1 MRIVPDDA
9 KFNLRDKTKVGHF
22 KSYEPTF
29 DVADTI
35 EITDSEWDTIGH
47 DYRCNLRLAA
57 DPSKLLK
64 FSQYLHQLIEL
75 ARMK

>member
-1 MRIVPDDA
+1 VRIVPDSA

-35 EITDSEWDTIGH
+35 EITDDDWFCIFHSYFHGAIGKMSFAQ
-47 DYRCNLRLAA
+47 YIRELIQ
-57 DPSKLLK
+57 LK
-64 FSQYLHQLIEL
+64 REVKNE
-75 ARMK
+75 R